1 MLRVRLEANSD
12 RGERLERKAAERKLL
27 LQTTPCFLLLDVP
40 QREVVGLIFIDFYTM
55 VDRMMLWKP
64 LYIN

>member
-12 RGERLERKAAERKLL
+12 RGERLEREAAERKLL